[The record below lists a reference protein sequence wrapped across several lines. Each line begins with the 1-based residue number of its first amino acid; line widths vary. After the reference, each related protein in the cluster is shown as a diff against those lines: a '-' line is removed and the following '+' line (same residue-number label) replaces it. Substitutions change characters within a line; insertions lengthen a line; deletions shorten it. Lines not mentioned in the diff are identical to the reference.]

1 MNNCF
6 LPKVQIL
13 SLLAIFS
20 LVHNC
25 RVNSFTNYAHHP
37 KTARPEHAKK
47 PPKLKPKENRE
58 KHEEFLEHCRNG
70 HTNDLIEMRYNYNI
84 DLNYR
89 SHKHHMET
97 PLMAA
102 IIHENYLVVE
112 YLLHAGVDTTLNA
125 RHGRTPMHA
134 AAELGFADILELLI
148 EHGVGDVNERHDDGY
163 RPLHRAVLGQ

>member
-1 MNNCF
+1 MLILAHLGYGSKLSTTLVRTCGD
-6 LPKVQIL
+6 LSKTDILTVQHRGL
-13 SLLAIFS
+13 SDFHLLVYTMSRIIFE
-20 LVHNC
+20 
-25 RVNSFTNYAHHP
+25 
-37 KTARPEHAKK
+37 KI
-47 PPKLKPKENRE
+47 PP
-58 KHEEFLEHCRNG
+58 
-70 HTNDLIEMRYNYNI
+70 I